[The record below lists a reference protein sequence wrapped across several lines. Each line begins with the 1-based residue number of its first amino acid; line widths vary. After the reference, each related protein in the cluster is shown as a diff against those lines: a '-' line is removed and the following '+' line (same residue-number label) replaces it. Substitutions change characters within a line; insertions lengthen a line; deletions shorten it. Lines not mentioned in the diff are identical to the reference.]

1 MKHLLYA
8 VLVSML
14 ALAGCGKSAEEKE
27 AYSQGEAA
35 AAALIDSINS
45 MSELQLEG
53 YLLDVRANEYKYVAS
68 GDSASAVSYIEGFE
82 EYIRA
87 NSDSITSL
95 IF

>member
-8 VLVSML
+8 ALVSML

-27 AYSQGEAA
+27 AYSQGEA

-87 NSDSITSL
+87 NSDSISSL

>member
-8 VLVSML
+8 ALVSML

-45 MSELQLEG
+45 M
-53 YLLDVRANEYKYVAS
+53 
-68 GDSASAVSYIEGFE
+68 
-82 EYIRA
+82 
-87 NSDSITSL
+87 
-95 IF
+95 